1 MIQAELNQQQ
11 LRGGERLPR
20 AVLEQALSAVSKQLG
35 IKKTVSVSIAF
46 VDKKTMKSL
55 NKTYRGKDAVTDV
68 LSFTLGSPEL
78 LGELILSY
86 DQAKIQAKTQKHSV
100 RSELVF
106 LIIHGLLHLHGYD
119 HEQPKQAK
127 QMFALQE
134 NILQSL
140 GINPAL

>member
-86 DQAKIQAKTQKHSV
+86 DQAKIQAKMMRNK
-100 RSELVF
+100 
-106 LIIHGLLHLHGYD
+106 I
-119 HEQPKQAK
+119 
-127 QMFALQE
+127 
-134 NILQSL
+134 
-140 GINPAL
+140 PAT